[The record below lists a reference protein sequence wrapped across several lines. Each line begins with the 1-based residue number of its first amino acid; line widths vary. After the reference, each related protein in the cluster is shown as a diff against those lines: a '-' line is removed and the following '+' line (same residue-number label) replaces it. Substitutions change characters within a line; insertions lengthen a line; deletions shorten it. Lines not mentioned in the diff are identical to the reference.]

1 MSRQKQ
7 SAERREYSAEPSCL
21 VTVDTRHAS
30 YIFRA
35 SAKWA
40 VVGKIAARA
49 SCTSG
54 ALHAAIR
61 CAAKL
66 FGLTNPSIDQLHAE
80 LVLQEVSGYDRMRP
94 GFRQWVV
101 TLKGKGGAAAS

>member
-1 MSRQKQ
+1 MSAKAKREGQRAE
-7 SAERREYSAEPSCL
+7 SARI

-30 YIFRA
+30 YVFRA
-35 SAKWA
+35 SAKWS

-61 CAAKL
+61 CASKM
-66 FGLTNPSIDQLHAE
+66 FGLTDPSITQLEAE
-80 LVLQEVSGYDRMRP
+80 LVLQEVANFEKGRP
-94 GFRQWVV
+94 GFRQWIVV
-101 TLKGKGGAAAS
+101 LKGKGAAS

>member
-1 MSRQKQ
+1 MSQVK
-7 SAERREYSAEPSCL
+7 APLACI
-21 VTVDTRHAS
+21 VTVDTRHDDH
-30 YIFRA
+30 RA

-61 CAAKL
+61 CAAKM
-66 FGLTNPSIDQLHAE
+66 FGLTDPSITQLKAE
-80 LVLQEVSGYDRMRP
+80 IVLQEVAGYATARP
-94 GFRQWVV
+94 GFRQWIAV
-101 TLKGKGGAAAS
+101 LKGKGSAS